1 MRINVI
7 IPFTAM
13 TGGMKVIFQYING
26 LQERGHKVN
35 VYVPA
40 ISYKFNYKGITGM
53 VSRGKASIFNCLS
66 WRRVKWFDLKVRVK
80 VIPSINN
87 LFVEDADITI
97 ATAWPTAYSVNRL
110 NSRKG
115 KKVYFIQHY
124 ETWSGDLDKVEGSYD
139 LDLNQIVISKWLK
152 DLMETK
158 HNKDKVYIAY
168 NGIESSFLCSEDKKF
183 NEKINILI
191 MNHNLEWKGF
201 NDGLDALKIVK
212 EKYKN
217 INITCFGLEDY
228 KSDILQYYKRPNKEK
243 LKELYK
249 NADIYLFPSQFEGW
263 GLTVIEAMANKCA
276 VVGTKTGV
284 LDDLGIDGENALI
297 SEPKD
302 IEGLANNIIRLIEDK
317 NLLVKISSNG
327 FKVAQS
333 LDLENTIINYEKI
346 LKEILQTGE

>member
-13 TGGMKVIFQYING
+13 TGGIKVIFQYING
-26 LQERGHKVN
+26 LVERGHEVN

-40 ISYKFNYKGITGM
+40 ISYKFNYKGISGI
-53 VSRGKASIFNCLS
+53 VSRGKASLFNCLS
-66 WRRVKWFDLKVRVK
+66 WRKVKWFDLRVRVK
-80 VIPSINN
+80 VIPSINSI
-87 LFVEDADITI
+87 FIKDADITI

-110 NSRKG
+110 NSKKG

-152 DLMETK
+152 DIMISK
-158 HNKDKVYIAY
+158 HNKNKVYIAY
-168 NGIESSFLCSEDKKF
+168 NGIENSFFYKEEKKF
-183 NEKINILI
+183 NEKVNVLI
-191 MNHNLEWKGF
+191 MHHNLEWKGF
-201 NDGLDALKIVK
+201 NDGLEALKIVK

-217 INITCFGLEDY
+217 INIISFGLEDY
-228 KSDILQYYKRPNKEK
+228 QNDILKYYKRPNKRI
-243 LKELYK
+243 LKELYR
-249 NADIYLFPSQFEGW
+249 NADIYVFPSQFEGW
-263 GLTVIEAMANKCA
+263 GLTVVEAMANKCA

-284 LDDLGIDGENALI
+284 LDDLGINEENSLI

-317 NLLVKISSNG
+317 KLLEQISKNG
-327 FKVAQS
+327 FEVAQS
-333 LDLENTIINYEKI
+333 LELENTIENYEKI
-346 LKEILQTGE
+346 LKEIIETGE

>member
-13 TGGMKVIFQYING
+13 TGGIKVMFQYING
-26 LQERGHKVN
+26 LVERGHMVN

-53 VSRGKASIFNCLS
+53 FMRGKASLFNCLS
-66 WRRVKWFDLKVRVK
+66 WRKVKWFDLKVRVK

-87 LFVEDADITI
+87 LFIEDADVTI
-97 ATAWPTAYSVNRL
+97 ATAWPTAYSVNKL
-110 NSRKG
+110 NSKKG

-124 ETWSGDLDKVEGSYD
+124 ETWSGDLDKVEGSYE

-152 DLMETK
+152 DTMINK
-158 HNKDKVYIAY
+158 HSKNKVYLAY
-168 NGIESSFLCSEDKKF
+168 NGIENSFIYNEEKKF
-183 NEKINILI
+183 KDNVNILI
-191 MNHNLEWKGF
+191 MHHDLEWKGF
-201 NDGLDALKIVK
+201 NDGLQALKKVK

-217 INITCFGLEDY
+217 INITSFGLEDY
-228 KSDILQYYKRPNKEK
+228 QSDILEHYKRPSKEN
-243 LKELYK
+243 LKKMYE
-249 NADIYLFPSQFEGW
+249 NADIYVFPSHFEGW

-276 VVGTKTGV
+276 VVGTRTGV
-284 LDDLGIDGENALI
+284 LDDLGINEENALI

-302 IEGLANNIIRLIEDK
+302 IEGLTNNIIRLVEDK
-317 NLLVKISSNG
+317 KLLHKISSNG

-333 LDLENTIINYEKI
+333 LELKNTIENYEKI
-346 LKEILQTGE
+346 LKEIIEIGE